1 MSRIR
6 VPSEPLNLANLIT
19 SSRLLVTTGVIVCL
33 EIAGAA
39 RSPDQVL
46 VWTAFGMFMYAAVSD
61 FADGWVAR
69 HYGQETQLGRV
80 IDPFADKFLICG
92 TMISLLRFAH
102 VDDRIH
108 ACLQT
113 WMVVVIVAREFL
125 VTTLRG
131 VSEMAGV
138 KFPADKLGKLKMVA
152 QCTAVSAMLTMVA
165 GTQIFD
171 QFAFWGMWVT
181 LVLTVAS
188 GAGYVYK
195 ARAVLEG

>member
-6 VPSEPLNLANLIT
+6 VPSDPLNLANLIT
-19 SSRLLVTTGVIVCL
+19 SSRLLVTTGVILCL

-39 RSPDQVL
+39 TSPDPVL

-61 FADGWVAR
+61 FVDGWVAR

-80 IDPFADKFLICG
+80 IDPFADKVLICG
-92 TMISLLRFAH
+92 TLISLLRFAH
-102 VDDRIH
+102 ADDRLH
-108 ACLQT
+108 ACVQT

-165 GTQIFD
+165 GTQIFE

-181 LVLTVAS
+181 LVLTVVS

-195 ARAVLEG
+195 ARVVLGG